1 MITKE
6 QIIEKNYLLACHKW
20 AIVGKNGAGKTTMVK
35 LLCGLYKPQKG
46 KILVNGTHKNLSL
59 EVYKKQL
66 SVVFQDFRL
75 LPVKLVENILGKE
88 ESLITD
94 VETKMV
100 WSKLEETGIKSWVE
114 AQPNGIKSYL
124 TKVFDVIPCFEHA
137 KTTSKLRCSI
147 RQE

>member
-66 SVVFQDFRL
+66 SDPKSEEEVFENLIKLTEGKTSIFISHRLSSTRIADRIIVLDNGEIAEVGNHEELMKQDGL
-75 LPVKLVENILGKE
+75 YA
-88 ESLITD
+88 
-94 VETKMV
+94 KM
-100 WSKLEETGIKSWVE
+100 
-114 AQPNGIKSYL
+114 Y
-124 TKVFDVIPCFEHA
+124 
-137 KTTSKLRCSI
+137 KT
-147 RQE
+147 QAEQYM